1 MTFLCGIGEE
11 QLTQLGRGP
20 GQPDLVLAALR
31 GAGGWNWIIFEV
43 PFNSSLTQMHTQ
55 NYADFSLVA
64 FQARFCLSFP
74 RNTLL
79 LIPHDMFS
87 ASNAPH
93 PGRSLCCA
101 CTFSCPL
108 LSLPFCL
115 LLPNSKPSTAH
126 SISPAQYVPVP
137 IDLPLLAPIHNAF
150 FCTSNLLS
158 DFFFGNFTASPAHCD
173 AGLTQ
178 LLFISCK
185 EIRSRPV

>member
-1 MTFLCGIGEE
+1 MQTSLWLHF
-11 QLTQLGRGP
+11 R
-20 GQPDLVLAALR
+20 PDFV
-31 GAGGWNWIIFEV
+31 
-43 PFNSSLTQMHTQ
+43 SSSPEIP
-55 NYADFSLVA
+55 Y
-64 FQARFCLSFP
+64 CSFP
-74 RNTLL
+74 MTC
-79 LIPHDMFS
+79 FS

-158 DFFFGNFTASPAHCD
+158 DFFFGNFTASPAYCD